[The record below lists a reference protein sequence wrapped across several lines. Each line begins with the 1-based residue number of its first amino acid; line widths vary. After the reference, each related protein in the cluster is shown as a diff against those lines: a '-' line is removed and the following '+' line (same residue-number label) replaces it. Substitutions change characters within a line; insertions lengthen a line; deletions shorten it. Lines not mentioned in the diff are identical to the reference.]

1 MDHDNEKNIISIA
14 NVNVDDLFET
24 FSFEFIFNGT
34 HIMCQN
40 NEKWPQQWT
49 ILPDKYSANI
59 CGEGCAR
66 KLDSQTVLVMLR
78 TDVCCQL
85 TFSW

>member
-14 NVNVDDLFET
+14 NVKVDDLFET

-49 ILPDKYSANI
+49 IVPDEDFFDFGVT
-59 CGEGCAR
+59 CGTSYFPAVSFDYWNTRNSGGYD
-66 KLDSQTVLVMLR
+66 K
-78 TDVCCQL
+78 
-85 TFSW
+85 

>member
-14 NVNVDDLFET
+14 NVNVDHLDET

-40 NEKWPQQWT
+40 SEKWPQQWT
-49 ILPDKYSANI
+49 ILPDESSQFSI
-59 CGEGCAR
+59 TCATSIFPAV
-66 KLDSQTVLVMLR
+66 LIDSWITR
-78 TDVCCQL
+78 NSGGYDK
-85 TFSW
+85 

>member
-24 FSFEFIFNGT
+24 FSFEFIFNGS

-49 ILPDKYSANI
+49 ILPDKYSDFVVT
-59 CGEGCAR
+59 CAT
-66 KLDSQTVLVMLR
+66 S
-78 TDVCCQL
+78 
-85 TFSW
+85 TFPAVTFYWTTRNTGSYDK

>member
-49 ILPDKYSANI
+49 ILPDENSQLVVT
-59 CGEGCAR
+59 CAT
-66 KLDSQTVLVMLR
+66 STFPAVLFYWNTR
-78 TDVCCQL
+78 NNGGYDK
-85 TFSW
+85 

>member
-14 NVNVDDLFET
+14 NVKVDDLFET

-49 ILPDKYSANI
+49 ILPDENSQF
-59 CGEGCAR
+59 EVTCAT
-66 KLDSQTVLVMLR
+66 STFPAVL
-78 TDVCCQL
+78 
-85 TFSW
+85 FSWTTRNSGGYDK